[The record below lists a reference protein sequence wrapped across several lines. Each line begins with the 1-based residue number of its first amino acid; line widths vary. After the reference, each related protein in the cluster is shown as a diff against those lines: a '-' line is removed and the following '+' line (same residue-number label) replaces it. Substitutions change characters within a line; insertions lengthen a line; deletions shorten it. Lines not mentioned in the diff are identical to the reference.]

1 MNQNQPKVKCKAQHT
16 QELISIPSPKPQT
29 FTNIR
34 SHNSICLTRALENK
48 EKRKAGAVS
57 GIKEQPIQI
66 NNHLISEQDPEVAI
80 THYISILLRNGQNN
94 WRKCRIPK
102 LLRLIFYSL
111 IDIKGDPNILENL
124 ERFELHTYRCE
135 ISIYIKKIL
144 EGYKSK
150 C

>member
-1 MNQNQPKVKCKAQHT
+1 MP
-16 QELISIPSPKPQT
+16 
-29 FTNIR
+29 
-34 SHNSICLTRALENK
+34 HNSICLTRALENK

-80 THYISILLRNGQNN
+80 PHYISILLRNGQNN

-102 LLRLIFYSL
+102 LLRLIFYLL

-135 ISIYIKKIL
+135 ISIYIKKFWKAINQSVKQHFLRREIL
-144 EGYKSK
+144 GNLQFSVF
-150 C
+150 